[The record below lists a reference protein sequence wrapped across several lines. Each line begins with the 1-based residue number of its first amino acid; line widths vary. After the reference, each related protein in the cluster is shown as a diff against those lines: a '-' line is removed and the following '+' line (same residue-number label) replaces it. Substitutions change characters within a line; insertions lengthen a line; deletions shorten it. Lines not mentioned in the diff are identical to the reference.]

1 MSTSKSKNNI
11 VTGNQFA
18 KRVVPLINNWD
29 GYGYSN
35 PKVKYSSLFI
45 IYIISLL

>member
-1 MSTSKSKNNI
+1 MSASKLKNNI

-29 GYGYSN
+29 GYVYSN
-35 PKVKYSSLFI
+35 PKVKYNYLL
-45 IYIISLL
+45 YI

>member
-1 MSTSKSKNNI
+1 MSASKPKNNI

-35 PKVKYSSLFI
+35 PKVKYIFI
-45 IYIISLL
+45 IILLYT